1 MNRCLDFPTIACNSE
16 NVSKYE
22 LKRLKKKSKTAEIR
36 VSTLLEIGRPYVPKP
51 VIYLL
56 TNDRINK
63 KCYVTEVNDKTLSIF
78 EGR

>member
-1 MNRCLDFPTIACNSE
+1 MNRCLDFPTIAYNSE

-22 LKRLKKKSKTAEIR
+22 VKCLKKKSKNAEIR
-36 VSTLLEIGRPYVPKP
+36 VSTFPEIGRPYVPKP

-56 TNDRINK
+56 TNDRITK
-63 KCYVTEVNDKTLSIF
+63 KCYVIELNDKSLSIL